1 MKFVK
6 KYLKIFIGVAVLILV
21 IVVFFFAMRTSNLE
35 NASLRKWRAADLN
48 RRMAAAQILSA
59 SDANLDLL
67 VKCVDKIATLP
78 ESGDMMVR
86 DAVTLC
92 NMGIIMNENN

>member
-6 KYLKIFIGVAVLILV
+6 KYLKICIGVAVLILV
-21 IVVFFFAMRTSNLE
+21 MVVFFFAMRTSNLE

>member
-1 MKFVK
+1 MNFVK
-6 KYLKIFIGVAVLILV
+6 KYLKTIIGIAVLVLAIA
-21 IVVFFFAMRTSNLE
+21 VFFFMMRYGNIE
-35 NASLRKWRAADLN
+35 NGTLRKWRTADHE

-59 SDANLDLL
+59 SDDNLDLL
-67 VKCVDKIATLP
+67 VQCVDKIATLP

-92 NMGIIMNENN
+92 NMGIIMNKNN

>member
-6 KYLKIFIGVAVLILV
+6 KYLKIFIGVAVLILA

-92 NMGIIMNENN
+92 NMGIVMNENN

>member
-6 KYLKIFIGVAVLILV
+6 KYLKIFIGVAVLILA

-67 VKCVDKIATLP
+67 VKCVDKIAALP

>member
-1 MKFVK
+1 MKFIK
-6 KYLKIFIGVAVLILV
+6 KYLKLIIGIAVLVFV
-21 IVVFFFAMRTSNLE
+21 IIVFFFAMRTSNLE

-59 SDANLDLL
+59 SDNNLELL

-78 ESGDMMVR
+78 DSGDMAVR
-86 DAVTLC
+86 DAVVLC
-92 NMGIIMNENN
+92 NMGIVMNSNN

>member
-6 KYLKIFIGVAVLILV
+6 KYLKIFIGVAVLILA

>member
-6 KYLKIFIGVAVLILV
+6 KYLKIFIGVAVLILA

-59 SDANLDLL
+59 SDDNLELL

>member
-6 KYLKIFIGVAVLILV
+6 KYLKIFIGVAVLILA

-59 SDANLDLL
+59 SDDNLELL

-78 ESGDMMVR
+78 DSGDMAVR
-86 DAVTLC
+86 DAVVLC
-92 NMGIIMNENN
+92 NMGIVMSSNN

>member
-6 KYLKIFIGVAVLILV
+6 KYLKIFIGVAVLILA

-78 ESGDMMVR
+78 ESGDMAVR
-86 DAVTLC
+86 DAVVLC
-92 NMGIIMNENN
+92 NMGIVMSSNN

>member
-6 KYLKIFIGVAVLILV
+6 KYLKIFIGVAVLILA

-35 NASLRKWRAADLN
+35 NAGLRKWRAADLN

>member
-6 KYLKIFIGVAVLILV
+6 KYLKIFIGVAVLILA

-59 SDANLDLL
+59 SNANLDLL

>member
-6 KYLKIFIGVAVLILV
+6 KYLKIFIGVAVLILA

-67 VKCVDKIATLP
+67 VKCVDKITTLP

>member
-6 KYLKIFIGVAVLILV
+6 KYLKIFIGVAVLILA

-78 ESGDMMVR
+78 ESGDMTVR

>member
-6 KYLKIFIGVAVLILV
+6 KYLKIF
-21 IVVFFFAMRTSNLE
+21 TSNLE